1 MGGTEAVAD
10 EKLRRPSR
18 PSSERPIRSDAKLRG
33 RPRPSF
39 HEIEAAVRDGK
50 RALAFCVPLLQTVT
64 EARRSREKM
73 ARHTAPLLPENSVW
87 PNIFPWAT

>member
-1 MGGTEAVAD
+1 
-10 EKLRRPSR
+10 
-18 PSSERPIRSDAKLRG
+18 
-33 RPRPSF
+33 
-39 HEIEAAVRDGK
+39 VRDGK